1 MTAAVWPA
9 PAKINL
15 FLHIIR
21 QREDGYHELQT
32 VFQLLDFC
40 DALSFSITDHASIL
54 HTQPLAGVD
63 DDSELCLRAA
73 RLLQQTCHVDRGVEI
88 TLEKR
93 IPQGAGLGGG
103 SSDAAT
109 TLLALNRLWN
119 AGLNQDQLVA
129 LGLQLGADVPV
140 FLRGQTAWAEGVGEN
155 LTPIELEPCW
165 YVVILPNT
173 QVSTADIFSD
183 PELTRGSPPI
193 TIRAF
198 REGRAGNDL
207 ERVVRQRYPQVDQ
220 ALQWLQ
226 SFGDPSMTGS
236 GAGVFLPVTS
246 RSLGEEIL
254 NQCPDKWAGFVAAG
268 LSQSPLVDR
277 LAQES

>member
-40 DALSFSITDHASIL
+40 DALSFSITDSPVIR

-155 LTPIELEPCW
+155 LTPIELEPGW
-165 YVVILPNT
+165 YVVILPDT

-246 RSLGEEIL
+246 HSLGEEIL
-254 NQCPDKWAGFVAAG
+254 KQCPDKWAGFVTAG